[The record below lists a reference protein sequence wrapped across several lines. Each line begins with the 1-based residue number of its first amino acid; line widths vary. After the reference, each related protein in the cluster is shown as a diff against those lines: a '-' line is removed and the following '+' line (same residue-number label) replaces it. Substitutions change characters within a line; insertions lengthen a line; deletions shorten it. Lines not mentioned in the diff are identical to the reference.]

1 MQEELSIVFEMFLR
15 SPLKTR
21 TEGGNREP
29 RLKAIPRALAF
40 SFFNYSNQFIRVIA
54 ALSEGKAFLTPL
66 FTRAIVSAL

>member
-1 MQEELSIVFEMFLR
+1 MQEELSIVFEMFLQ

-40 SFFNYSNQFIRVIA
+40 PPILLVF
-54 ALSEGKAFLTPL
+54 
-66 FTRAIVSAL
+66 